1 MTFTK
6 LGGKKNQTDKQRTK
20 SHTETQMIPNS
31 KSQSYAKRVIMRRGD
46 ITIPN
51 FKIHYKPKKRKLHCI
66 ILNVTGT

>member
-1 MTFTK
+1 
-6 LGGKKNQTDKQRTK
+6 
-20 SHTETQMIPNS
+20 MIPNS